1 MEPLPLVLARMEC
14 AEAFLP
20 LLEAAKVLPA
30 FQEGPLH
37 LLPEVVETSVQGLED
52 GLVGADPLVP
62 RRRRARGGVQGL
74 AALVE
79 ADDVLAE
86 VLLGRDKARELGLQG
101 LRKALLAALLGLE
114 LR

>member
-14 AEAFLP
+14 AEALLP

-52 GLVGADPLVP
+52 GLV
-62 RRRRARGGVQGL
+62 
-74 AALVE
+74 ALVK

>member
-1 MEPLPLVLARMEC
+1 M
-14 AEAFLP
+14 
-20 LLEAAKVLPA
+20 
-30 FQEGPLH
+30 
-37 LLPEVVETSVQGLED
+37 ETSVQGLED